1 MIKFTEFISEA
12 LTVQQ
17 RQKRALAARRTAKL
31 RATKRKLKSR
41 RRKPESELKVK
52 ARRAA
57 RRKIM
62 QRYSAGKDFSKLP
75 PTVKQQ
81 LEKMVDKKQKSL
93 ERIALRLLPM
103 VRKDE
108 ASRLKKITKK
118 KPSKVG
124 KSSIRISG
132 LEAY

>member
-1 MIKFTEFISEA
+1 MLKFTEFISEA

-17 RQKRALAARRTAKL
+17 RQKRSLVARRTARM

-57 RRKIM
+57 RKKIM
-62 QRYSAGKDFSKLP
+62 QRYTGGKDFSKLP
-75 PTVKQQ
+75 PSAKQQ
-81 LEKMVDKKQKSL
+81 IEKMVDKKQKSL
-93 ERIALRLLPM
+93 EKIALRLLPM

-108 ASRLKKITKK
+108 ASRLKKFSKK
-118 KPSKVG
+118 KQAKVG
-124 KSSIRISG
+124 KSSIKISG
-132 LEAY
+132 LDAY

>member
-17 RQKRALAARRTAKL
+17 RQKRSLVARRTAKI

-57 RRKIM
+57 RKKIM
-62 QRYSAGKDFSKLP
+62 QRYTGGRDFSKLP
-75 PTVKQQ
+75 PTAKQQ

-93 ERIALRLLPM
+93 EKIAMRLLPV

-108 ASRLKKITKK
+108 AARLKKI
-118 KPSKVG
+118 
-124 KSSIRISG
+124 
-132 LEAY
+132 

>member
-17 RQKRALAARRTAKL
+17 RQKRSLVARRTARM

-57 RRKIM
+57 RKKIM
-62 QRYSAGKDFSKLP
+62 QRYTGGRDFSKLP
-75 PTVKQQ
+75 PTAKQQ

-93 ERIALRLLPM
+93 EKIAMRLLPV

-108 ASRLKKITKK
+108 AARLKKISKK
-118 KPSKVG
+118 KPTKVG

-132 LEAY
+132 LDAY

>member
-17 RQKRALAARRTAKL
+17 RHKRSLAARRTAKL

>member
-17 RQKRALAARRTAKL
+17 RQKRSLAARRTAKL

>member
-17 RQKRALAARRTAKL
+17 RQKRSLVARRTARI
-31 RATKRKLKSR
+31 RATK
-41 RRKPESELKVK
+41 RKPESELKVK

-57 RRKIM
+57 RKKIM
-62 QRYSAGKDFSKLP
+62 QRYTGGADYSKLP
-75 PTVKQQ
+75 PTAKQQ

-93 ERIALRLLPM
+93 EKIAMRLLPA

-108 ASRLKKITKK
+108 AARLKKISKK
-118 KPSKVG
+118 KPAKVG